1 MKGRIFDEKF
11 YLPLQKLK
19 KSMVKDLEKE
29 QNVARN
35 TKLATELVDGM
46 IQFFIENDMAKIRKD
61 EKTGVKYISVNEE
74 NWSEEDFG
82 ECPKVNVS
90 EQLKGF
96 GLRG

>member
-19 KSMVKDLEKE
+19 KSMVTDIEKE
-29 QNVARN
+29 QDVAGN
-35 TKLATELVDGM
+35 TKLASALVDGM
-46 IQFFIENDMAKIRKD
+46 IQFFIENGMAEIRKD
-61 EKTGVKYISVNEE
+61 EKIGKKYMSINEE